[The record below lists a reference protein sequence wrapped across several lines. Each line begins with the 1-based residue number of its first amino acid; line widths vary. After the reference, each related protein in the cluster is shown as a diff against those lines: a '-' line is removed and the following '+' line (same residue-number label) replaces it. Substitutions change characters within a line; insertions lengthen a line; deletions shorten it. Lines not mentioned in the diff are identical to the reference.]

1 MQRLRQ
7 SVLLQLL
14 RQVQV
19 APALSP
25 LPGLQQLAA
34 PTHFAL
40 TAILP
45 AARHNT
51 VPCTSLVSSRSFAAA
66 ADPCRFD
73 DQQSAAEALF
83 TVSTE
88 NPQVFQEPA
97 VYPFFARAYYVGEH
111 RTRSMV
117 KFDCIPTPY

>member
-1 MQRLRQ
+1 MQLFRQ
-7 SVLLQLL
+7 S
-14 RQVQV
+14 QV
-19 APALSP
+19 APAVSP
-25 LPGLQQLAA
+25 LPGLRQLAA

-45 AARHNT
+45 AARHDI
-51 VPCTSLVSSRSFAAA
+51 VPCISLVSSRSFAAA

-88 NPQVFQEPA
+88 NPGQVFQEPA

-111 RTRSMV
+111 RTPSMV
-117 KFDCIPTPY
+117 NFDCIPTPY